1 MVLPRD
7 TAGDGAGAGLEV
19 LSVLAVV
26 GAEELSMMMMLPD
39 VCRTPTN
46 GRLAL
51 CRYSHFLIHGI
62 IEKKRNEN
70 WKMRVM
76 GNSK

>member
-7 TAGDGAGAGLEV
+7 TAGDGAGAGLKV
-19 LSVLAVV
+19 LSLLEV
-26 GAEELSMMMMLPD
+26 ELSMMMLLTV
-39 VCRTPTN
+39 VCRAPTN

-51 CRYSHFLIHGI
+51 CSFLLYGI

-76 GNSK
+76 GN

>member
-46 GRLAL
+46 GRLAPF
-51 CRYSHFLIHGI
+51 RYSHFLIHGI